1 MRGTKSVVPNKS
13 NRKQPFSFDRNSYKQ
28 RHRIENAFCRLK
40 DFRRIA
46 TRYDLARSKLPCFRL
61 PYRRYR
67 MVDLMSPDPSFLL
80 DDIDQPILRPPADA
94 KEIDAIGLN
103 PLAFTAPVDF
113 DQPRL
118 EGLGSE
124 LLPILRLN
132 QRPDRSRQRR
142 TGRAGFGLSGF
153 AKPSPRTSSATREED
168 AGSRDSQRG
177 ARTRHRFKRTT
188 AAATVIGN
196 VRTLVAFRIGGR
208 DAKLLAPEF
217 RPMDEGALTDLARF
231 EAWLRRGVGR
241 YRVATEPKSLPPVG
255 TPKAVRRQSAQ
266 RFGQSGGSIEL
277 ESSSHF

>member
-1 MRGTKSVVPNKS
+1 MRLCGRGDGRTKILRQN
-13 NRKQPFSFDRNSYKQ
+13 
-28 RHRIENAFCRLK
+28 I
-40 DFRRIA
+40 
-46 TRYDLARSKLPCFRL
+46 
-61 PYRRYR
+61 
-67 MVDLMSPDPSFLL
+67 SFLL

-153 AKPSPRTSSATREED
+153 AKPSPRTSSAAREED

-208 DAKLLAPEF
+208 DAELLAPEF

-241 YRVATEPKSLPPVG
+241 YCVATEPKSLPPVG
-255 TPKAVRRQSAQ
+255 TPKAVRRQSVQ

-277 ESSSHF
+277 ESSAYF